1 MTKICSICLEKVKR
15 PASLDLNCYCKYHV
29 HYTCI
34 SKWWKENHSCII
46 CHENFPKPNKY
57 RRGKKDRT
65 PIRKRKIIRQI
76 QGRRLPRRTYPPD
89 TRYIH
94 DYLNRIPF
102 DNENELKTIIIAII
116 IFALVFIL
124 IFPLNTIPRII
135 IER

>member
-1 MTKICSICLEKVKR
+1 MTKLCSICLEKVKR

-29 HYTCI
+29 HYSCI
-34 SKWWKENHSCII
+34 TKWWKENHSCII

-57 RRGKKDRT
+57 MKGKRDRT
-65 PIRKRKIIRQI
+65 PIRNRKIIRRI
-76 QGRRLPRRTYPPD
+76 QGRRLPRRAYPPD

-116 IFALVFIL
+116 ICALALIL
-124 IFPLNTIPRII
+124 VFPLNTIPRII
-135 IER
+135 VER

>member
-34 SKWWKENHSCII
+34 TKWWKENHNCII
-46 CHENFPKPNKY
+46 CHETFPKPNKY
-57 RRGKKDRT
+57 MKAKRNRT
-65 PIRKRKIIRQI
+65 PIRKCKIIRRI

-102 DNENELKTIIIAII
+102 DNDNELRTI
-116 IFALVFIL
+116 VIL
-124 IFPLNTIPRII
+124 IFLTAICYYYYKRFQLL
-135 IER
+135 

>member
-1 MTKICSICLEKVKR
+1 MSKTCSICLENVKR

-34 SKWWKENHSCII
+34 TKWWKENHSCII

-57 RRGKKDRT
+57 IRGKRNRT
-65 PIRKRKIIRQI
+65 PVRKHKIVRRIRRRQLS
-76 QGRRLPRRTYPPD
+76 RRIYPPD

-102 DNENELKTIIIAII
+102 DNENELKTIIF
-116 IFALVFIL
+116 IFITFLL
-124 IFPLNTIPRII
+124 IVYYYKRFLSL
-135 IER
+135 